1 MGKELWFDSWS
12 EDIHQSEK
20 AQKKIQNAKAAE
32 CTPSELIVSE
42 CHSIYHRGDTDYN
55 VFLDKCNCRS
65 FGMDR
70 LPCKHMYRLAMELG
84 ILDVSFSSY
93 FHGGYTWKEAID
105 IIEKY
110 PDNVQLEFMQHFSK
124 SSEHKR
130 KKNPAMDILISDG
143 LLLENASSETANY
156 KYVRLIDDFFVNKQK
171 LSWYMGRK
179 YRKILNPYAEEEPL
193 PNDEVTQYLISRGFC
208 LDCSVRE

>member
-1 MGKELWFDSWS
+1 MGKELWNSWPDS
-12 EDIHQSEK
+12 IHQTESSEK
-20 AQKKIQNAKAAE
+20 KILKAKSAE
-32 CTPSELIVSE
+32 CTPSSV
-42 CHSIYHRGDTDYN
+42 
-55 VFLDKCNCRS
+55 DKESCVAIFERKDKNYTTYLNECNCSS
-65 FGMDR
+65 FGMDKT
-70 LPCKHMYRLAMELG
+70 PCKHMYRLAMELG
-84 ILDVSFSSY
+84 ILDISFSSY
-93 FHGGYTWKEAID
+93 LHGGYTWKEAID

-143 LLLENASSETANY
+143 LLLESASSETANY

-179 YRKILNPYAEEEPL
+179 YRKILNPYSEEEPL